1 MIKYNLTTVA
11 WLSPPRCCRASHD
24 GGGRN
29 GKLRPLEIPPAQASR
44 VFRHAF
50 RLPPARTARRLPEHH
65 AGDDRKYRRSG
76 SPRLPPDRLQ
86 GHRGPSSYPTAV
98 PSARLRGDLL
108 RSGARSPPSG
118 VALYLHYPGVGF
130 EAIIRHPD
138 WPPSTPR
145 ARPVP
150 MPPRS
155 SVPTRRALIPQL
167 RELAGVRGAD
177 GVIDGECWAS
187 VADYGDAALRAFR
200 DTTGIQTVPRKPGE
214 AHWFE
219 FLHFQRELFRQ
230 YLRRYIAAVKQTNPN
245 FELCSNWA
253 YTDHMAE
260 PVSAPLDFLSGD
272 YSPGDSVNSARL
284 SGRYL
289 VRQGTPWDLMAW
301 SFTRKTDKQDWRQK
315 TAIQLQREAAVVVA
329 LRRLSGLFPPNA
341 TAPSTTSRCR
351 SWPRWRSSAAHARRF
366 VIAPN
371 RCRRWRCCCPP
382 RVLSQN
388 RSAV

>member
-1 MIKYNLTTVA
+1 
-11 WLSPPRCCRASHD
+11 
-24 GGGRN
+24 
-29 GKLRPLEIPPAQASR
+29 
-44 VFRHAF
+44 
-50 RLPPARTARRLPEHH
+50 
-65 AGDDRKYRRSG
+65 
-76 SPRLPPDRLQ
+76 
-86 GHRGPSSYPTAV
+86 
-98 PSARLRGDLL
+98 
-108 RSGARSPPSG
+108 
-118 VALYLHYPGVGF
+118 
-130 EAIIRHPD
+130 
-138 WPPSTPR
+138 
-145 ARPVP
+145 

-155 SVPTRRALIPQL
+155 SVPTRRALIRQL

-315 TAIQLQREAAVVVA
+315 TAIQLQR
-329 LRRLSGLFPPNA
+329 R
-341 TAPSTTSRCR
+341 
-351 SWPRWRSSAAHARRF
+351 PR
-366 VIAPN
+366 
-371 RCRRWRCCCPP
+371 
-382 RVLSQN
+382 
-388 RSAV
+388 